1 MIEQTGNAIT
11 FFAFYVASQVG
22 KTGLT
27 VTIDVYNPAGSLVVT
42 AGSASEVGG
51 GLYKYVLASGSVT
64 AEGEYP
70 AIFKTADT
78 TVDAKHIPALWT
90 IGRAGIEDL
99 DATISSRLATAGYT
113 APDNASLTTL
123 IGRLTAGRATLLDNL
138 ALLDAAITTRLADA
152 DYADPDNAG
161 VATLLDRLTALRAGY
176 LDRLNGTVTV
186 NILAPLDP
194 TTYALTLKSG
204 DSYTDAL
211 DRAITF
217 EDGGQW
223 PDITAAV
230 VTFAVGNTAKEDGVL
245 TVTASVIVG
254 TPQQVEVEL
263 TAAQTRELSLSQ
275 GTYWYDLRATLGADV
290 VTLSTGTIRV
300 LKEVNE

>member
-1 MIEQTGNAIT
+1 MIEQIGNAIT
-11 FFAFYVASQVG
+11 FFAFYVASKLG

-64 AEGEYP
+64 TEGEYV
-70 AIFKTADT
+70 AVFKTADT
-78 TVDAKHIPALWT
+78 TVDAQHIPALWT
-90 IGRAGIEDL
+90 VGRAGVENL
-99 DATISSRLATAGYT
+99 DATISSRLAAASYT
-113 APDNASLTTL
+113 APDNAGITSILSIANGILSTAASGVTTL
-123 IGRLTAGRATLLDNL
+123 LARLTE
-138 ALLDAAITTRLADA
+138 
-152 DYADPDNAG
+152 
-161 VATLLDRLTALRAGY
+161 LRAGY

-230 VTFAVGNTAKEDGVL
+230 VTFAIGNTAKEDGVL

-290 VTLSTGTIRV
+290 VTLATGTIRV